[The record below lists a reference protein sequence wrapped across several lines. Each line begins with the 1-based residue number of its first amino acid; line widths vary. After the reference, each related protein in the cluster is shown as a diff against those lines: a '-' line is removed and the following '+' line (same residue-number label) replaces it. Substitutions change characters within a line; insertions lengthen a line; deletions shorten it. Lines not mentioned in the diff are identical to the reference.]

1 MTYLAVFEDKSR
13 GVRRADLIAALER
26 DWPTAVILERQGSQ
40 KSRDV
45 VWSYTNDSQELEG
58 YSHVDGTCIY
68 LDSPLALAARFAL
81 WYRGLVPAEI
91 DLVFCDDGYS
101 FDGSIEAG
109 MSVDDVI
116 AIAAD
121 S

>member
-1 MTYLAVFEDKSR
+1 M
-13 GVRRADLIAALER
+13 
-26 DWPTAVILERQGSQ
+26 
-40 KSRDV
+40 
-45 VWSYTNDSQELEG
+45 VWSYAEDSQELEG

-68 LDSPLALAARFAL
+68 LDSPLGLAARFAL
-81 WYRGLVPAEI
+81 WFRGLVPADI

-101 FDGSIEAG
+101 FGGSIETG

-116 AIAAD
+116 AIATV

>member
-13 GVRRADLIAALER
+13 GVRRANLIAALER
-26 DWPTAVILERQGSQ
+26 DWPTSVILERQGSQ

-68 LDSPLALAARFAL
+68 LDSPLLWPLDLHSGTEAWCPPKLTWCSVMTDTVSTGALRRA
-81 WYRGLVPAEI
+81 
-91 DLVFCDDGYS
+91 
-101 FDGSIEAG
+101 
-109 MSVDDVI
+109 
-116 AIAAD
+116 
-121 S
+121 